1 VRRDNQLQLTVCHL
15 SPNQA
20 VPPSVNG
27 ARGFTM
33 RNWVEMLP
41 MDKIAAFCRRWKIQE
56 MAVFGSALRA
66 DFSPESD
73 IDVIVAF
80 DDTAEWSLLDHIR
93 MQQELQAI
101 LQRDVDLVTRR
112 AIERSQNWIRRK
124 EILSTASIIF
134 PEDKAIFYDETR

>member
-1 VRRDNQLQLTVCHL
+1 
-15 SPNQA
+15 
-20 VPPSVNG
+20 
-27 ARGFTM
+27 
-33 RNWVEMLP
+33 MLP
-41 MDKIAAFCRRWKIQE
+41 MDKIAEFCRRWKIQE

-112 AIERSQNWIRRK
+112 AIETKSELDTTQGDS
-124 EILSTASIIF
+124 EHG
-134 PEDKAIFYDETR
+134 FYYLP

>member
-1 VRRDNQLQLTVCHL
+1 MKNLI
-15 SPNQA
+15 
-20 VPPSVNG
+20 
-27 ARGFTM
+27 
-33 RNWVEMLP
+33 EMLP
-41 MDKIAAFCRRWKIQE
+41 MDKIAEFCRRWKIQE
-56 MAVFGSALRA
+56 MAVFGSVLRA
-66 DFSPESD
+66 DFHPESD

-134 PEDKAIFYDETR
+134 PEDKAIFYYDETRRTCRWALE

>member
-1 VRRDNQLQLTVCHL
+1 
-15 SPNQA
+15 
-20 VPPSVNG
+20 
-27 ARGFTM
+27 M

-56 MAVFGSALRA
+56 MAVFGSVLRA
-66 DFSPESD
+66 DFHPESD

-112 AIERSQNWIRRK
+112 AVERSQNWIRRE

-134 PEDKAIFYDETR
+134 PEDKAVFYDETR

>member
-1 VRRDNQLQLTVCHL
+1 MKNLI
-15 SPNQA
+15 
-20 VPPSVNG
+20 
-27 ARGFTM
+27 
-33 RNWVEMLP
+33 EMFP
-41 MDKIAAFCRRWKIQE
+41 MDKIAEFCRRWKIQE

-134 PEDKAIFYDETR
+134 PEDKAIFYDETRRTCRWALE